1 MCNLDLP
8 STRDLFKSFIPTDA
22 LENSGFGWFGPI
34 DEDELLD
41 WFEDE
46 RVFEE
51 SAGINL
57 TLGEI
62 LAKPAQEAL
71 CVVVEAANVS
81 YPCCAGSGCED
92 TVVGCSVHVPYLS
105 LDQPGI
111 GQDLL
116 YFLAQFLVFFSLLFV
131 YESEILRRPFYAWQS
146 RLRRWKGGRCC
157 RRSHRRDGGGKMTTT
172 TAAETVEMVEGFG
185 GGGGGS
191 DKRTTDTDVE
201 AEKQRIAALWKDAE
215 GGSEEKP
222 LLVLNELKKVYP
234 SRDVAA
240 VDGISVGIPK
250 G

>member
-22 LENSGFGWFGPI
+22 IENSGFSWFGPI

-46 RVFEE
+46 KIFEE

-81 YPCCAGSGCED
+81 YPCCANSGCED

-105 LDQPGI
+105 LEMPGV

-116 YFLAQFLVFFSLLFV
+116 YFLAQFLTFFAILFI
-131 YESEILRRPFYAWQS
+131 YESEILRSPFYALQARWR
-146 RLRRWKGGRCC
+146 RLKACFC
-157 RRSHRRDGGGKMTTT
+157 RRCQRDGSGSGRS
-172 TAAETVEMVEGFG
+172 TAHSKEETEMAEGFY
-185 GGGGGS
+185 
-191 DKRTTDTDVE
+191 KRSASIIDADVE
-201 AEKQRIAALWKDAE
+201 VEKEKIAALWKDSSE
-215 GGSEEKP
+215 GDMP
-222 LLVLNELKKVYP
+222 LLVLNDLKKTYP
-234 SRDVAA
+234 SRDIPA
-240 VDGISVGIPK
+240 VDGISLGIPK

>member
-22 LENSGFGWFGPI
+22 LENSGFSWFGPI

-46 RVFEE
+46 KIFEE

-62 LAKPAQEAL
+62 LAKPPQEAL

-81 YPCCAGSGCED
+81 YPCCANSGCED

-105 LDQPGI
+105 LEIPGV

-116 YFLAQFLVFFSLLFV
+116 YFFAQFLAFFAILFI
-131 YESEILRRPFYAWQS
+131 YESQILRNPFYAFLS
-146 RLRRWKGGRCC
+146 RWRR
-157 RRSHRRDGGGKMTTT
+157 
-172 TAAETVEMVEGFG
+172 F
-185 GGGGGS
+185 
-191 DKRTTDTDVE
+191 
-201 AEKQRIAALWKDAE
+201 
-215 GGSEEKP
+215 
-222 LLVLNELKKVYP
+222 KV
-234 SRDVAA
+234 DM
-240 VDGISVGIPK
+240 
-250 G
+250 

>member
-8 STRDLFKSFIPTDA
+8 TTRDLFKSFIPTDA
-22 LENSGFGWFGPI
+22 LENSGFSWFGPI

-46 RVFEE
+46 KIFEE

-81 YPCCAGSGCED
+81 YPCCANSGCED

-105 LDQPGI
+105 LEMPGV

-116 YFLAQFLVFFSLLFV
+116 YFFAQFLVFFAILFV
-131 YESEILRRPFYAWQS
+131 YESEILRSPLYALQAKWRQC
-146 RLRRWKGGRCC
+146 KAAIRCC
-157 RRSHRRDGGGKMTTT
+157 RGRGGVTDEVKIGKE
-172 TAAETVEMVEGFG
+172 ETELVEGYYRK
-185 GGGGGS
+185 S
-191 DKRTTDTDVE
+191 TSVNDADVE
-201 AEKQRIAALWKDAE
+201 AEKAKIAGLRKNEAGHE
-215 GGSEEKP
+215 GDEETP
-222 LLVLNELKKVYP
+222 LLVLNELKKIYP
-234 SRDVAA
+234 SRSVPA
-240 VDGISVGIPK
+240 VDGISLGIPK

>member
-34 DEDELLD
+34 DEDELLF
-41 WFEDE
+41 WFEED
-46 RVFEE
+46 RIFEE

-62 LAKPAQEAL
+62 LAMPAQEAL

-81 YPCCAGSGCED
+81 YPCCANSGCED
-92 TVVGCSVHVPYLS
+92 TIVGCSVHVPYLS
-105 LDQPGI
+105 LEMPGV

-116 YFLAQFLVFFSLLFV
+116 YFLAQFLVFFTILFV
-131 YESEILRRPFYAWQS
+131 YESEILRLPFYALQS
-146 RLRRWKGGRCC
+146 KWRSLKALCC
-157 RRSHRRDGGGKMTTT
+157 RCGRRRPDVATEEACTGKKE
-172 TAAETVEMVEGFG
+172 ETEMVEGYSFDR
-185 GGGGGS
+185 S
-191 DKRTTDTDVE
+191 ASIVDADVE
-201 AEKQRIAALWKDAE
+201 AERKRIAALWKDAPR
-215 GGSEEKP
+215 EEMP

-234 SRDVAA
+234 SRHVPA
-240 VDGISVGIPK
+240 VDGISLGVPK